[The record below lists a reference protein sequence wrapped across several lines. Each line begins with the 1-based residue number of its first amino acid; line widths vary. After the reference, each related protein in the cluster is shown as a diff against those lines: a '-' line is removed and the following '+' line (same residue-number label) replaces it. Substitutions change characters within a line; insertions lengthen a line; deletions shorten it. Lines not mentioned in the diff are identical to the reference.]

1 MRWLL
6 ILFLALALLVT
17 AVACGEE
24 KEKEEPPTASPAA
37 TATVEASPVA
47 TPEATP
53 ELTPSP
59 EATAT
64 PEATPSAEETPA
76 GGAEGFDAFRAFA
89 DQIEAALERRDAAF
103 FVERALP
110 TELTCTGEELPLPC
124 AGQPAGKTISGIP
137 SRAWASDASSLL
149 DPEEYALWL
158 EDYFDTPLRDLS
170 DEYGSGS
177 LTLYALAH
185 SQTEGKEVFRAITTS
200 IVDRYPTGTPI
211 GQTEREAH
219 VFDFVFE
226 NDRWQ
231 FVGETVALTSV
242 TSPDWLSGSCAA
254 CYDHWERW
262 EGAAVASPTRPRDG
276 TA

>member
-6 ILFLALALLVT
+6 VISLGIALIMTAL
-17 AVACGEE
+17 ACGEQ
-24 KEKEEPPTASPAA
+24 EEEGGTPTPSPAA
-37 TATVEASPVA
+37 TVQASPMG
-47 TPEATP
+47 
-53 ELTPSP
+53 TPSP
-59 EATAT
+59 DETPPLQHT

-149 DPEEYALWL
+149 EPEEYALWL
-158 EDYFDTPLRDLS
+158 EDYFDTPLPDLS

-226 NDRWQ
+226 DDRWQ

-242 TSPDWLSGSCAA
+242 TSPDWLSGSCAT

-262 EGAAVASPTRPRDG
+262 EGAAAASPTRPVMMRG
-276 TA
+276 SSSQSS